1 MANTTAELETCLP
14 GARQSNW
21 IGDYLIVACTV
32 MTEVPEA
39 FGP

>member
-1 MANTTAELETCLP
+1 MANTTAELEALLP
-14 GARQSNW
+14 GARRD
-21 IGDYLIVACTV
+21 DYLIVACTV